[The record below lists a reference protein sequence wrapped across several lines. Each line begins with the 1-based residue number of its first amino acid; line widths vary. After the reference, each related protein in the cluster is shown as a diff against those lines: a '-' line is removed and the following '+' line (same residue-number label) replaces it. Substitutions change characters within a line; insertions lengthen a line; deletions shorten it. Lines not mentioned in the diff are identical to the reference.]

1 MEIDALLKL
10 IQDWTQMVDLGD
22 GSAAERKYKTK
33 KLMEEDVE
41 RERESGGGC
50 FCDSTGSESF
60 EIDVETGEIVTEGFF
75 YTPDEY

>member
-1 MEIDALLKL
+1 MTRKTIK
-10 IQDWTQMVDLGD
+10 IKYWTQMVDLGD

-41 RERESGGGC
+41 RERESGSC

-60 EIDVETGEIVTEGFF
+60 EVDVETGEIVTEGFF